1 MAFVTQTTRLHQW
14 QLCKAIDGEADEAK
28 LSQILYWFG
37 GLSELLPS
45 LKKSHE
51 SSLRIFNVMEL
62 EPLLDSE
69 RRFVIDLGLQ
79 DAAKKNGVRTSIA
92 DDAAVALMHL
102 SEGYP
107 HFIQQFAFCA
117 FEAHEGTEIT
127 LADVQKGAH
136 DPENGAIAQLG
147 HRYFQGLYFGKIAS
161 DDYRRVLHAMAS
173 ESDGWVTKKQILLR
187 TGLKAGTVNN
197 AIQALKTKGLIRP
210 QPGNKGVYKLPSRS
224 FAVWIRAF
232 TADLTHPS

>member
-1 MAFVTQTTRLHQW
+1 
-14 QLCKAIDGEADEAK
+14 
-28 LSQILYWFG
+28 
-37 GLSELLPS
+37 
-45 LKKSHE
+45 
-51 SSLRIFNVMEL
+51 
-62 EPLLDSE
+62 
-69 RRFVIDLGLQ
+69 
-79 DAAKKNGVRTSIA
+79 
-92 DDAAVALMHL
+92 
-102 SEGYP
+102 
-107 HFIQQFAFCA
+107 
-117 FEAHEGTEIT
+117 
-127 LADVQKGAH
+127 
-136 DPENGAIAQLG
+136 
-147 HRYFQGLYFGKIAS
+147 LYFGKIAS